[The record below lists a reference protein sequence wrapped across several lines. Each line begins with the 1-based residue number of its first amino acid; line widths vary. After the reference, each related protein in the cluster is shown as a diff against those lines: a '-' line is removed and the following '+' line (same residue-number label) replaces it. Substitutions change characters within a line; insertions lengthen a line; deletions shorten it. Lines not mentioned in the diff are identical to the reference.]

1 MKNKFKSFSIS
12 LMIVFLLVTIS
23 CQVEETIVETEN
35 IKNQNDL
42 LIKKISF
49 NEIKN
54 SAVVDKI
61 NNTKKLSKKTI
72 TTSSKII
79 KDTLNN
85 FYINSD
91 EGMYIEK
98 TDGTKSYTFSVF
110 RENATDLE
118 NLVIIVYPNNQI
130 KTFLVDYN
138 KTFNDLN
145 SMSLE
150 QMQNN
155 QVEYYEIDFNTS
167 TLIPI
172 TQNNQNGRY
181 ICVTAYVWD
190 IVPCNE
196 GNLVGEGIHCW
207 GWVVIGHTCWE
218 GGSGGGEGFG
228 FSDTSDFGTNGN
240 GAPTGGGGSAGSG
253 SSGSSSNEIITT
265 PTTSLESEQEAQAL
279 IKRQKNFA
287 LNLNWTQSVWLNNNL
302 EAENSIYTYLESQVT
317 DPLDTEYSIESVQF
331 AEELI
336 DLAILEPNQED
347 VNNILNLITLFER
360 NEENIFDE
368 STNET
373 YLPLINQYVEL
384 NTADP
389 ILTQQLITYFTV
401 QCAVLRYN
409 HPDWSNAKI
418 YWEASKELI
427 HISLDGF
434 GLLPLVG
441 EPADL
446 LNGVLYTIE
455 GDGVNATLS
464 FAGAVPLAGWAATG
478 TKMAIKI
485 NNVSSTAYTVATKVK
500 LTWKI
505 IGGVVTFGDRAQLRK
520 VLGMGSS
527 AVDPRQAHHLIPWS
541 SQSKMAVQRAA
552 QSGSAFHMNEAL
564 NGIPVAAWRNQP
576 NHQTY
581 NNVINAKLDDFRDL
595 NQNATPQECYDFLID
610 LIQDIRTWVINNPNK
625 HLNEIVL
632 P

>member
-138 KTFNDLN
+138 KTFNELN

-155 QVEYYEIDFNTS
+155 QIEYYEINFNTNEF
-167 TLIPI
+167 IPVF
-172 TQNNQNGRY
+172 QNNSNGRY
-181 ICVTAYVWD
+181 ICETIMFWD
-190 IVPCNE
+190 TIPCYE
-196 GNLVGEGIHCW
+196 GDLVGAGQGIDCW
-207 GWVVIGHTCWE
+207 GWVIIGHTCWE

-228 FSDTSDFGTNGN
+228 FDSDFGTNGN
-240 GAPTGGGGSAGSG
+240 GSPTGGGGSTGSG
-253 SSGSSSNEIITT
+253 SSGSSSNQIITT

-279 IKRQKNFA
+279 IKRQKNFTA
-287 LNLNWTQSVWLNNNL
+287 NLSWNQNAWLNNNQ
-302 EAENSIYTYLESQVT
+302 EAENNIYEYLESQVT
-317 DPLDTEYSIESVQF
+317 DTLATEYSTESVQF

-336 DLAILEPNQED
+336 DTSIKLEINVIDIWFNDYENFRNQMS
-347 VNNILNLITLFER
+347 NSER
-360 NEENIFDE
+360 AIFDSILPNRQMWYMASAYKAIE
-368 STNET
+368 KSNE
-373 YLPLINQYVEL
+373 LFP
-384 NTADP
+384 NTFIPSNSHNGKGDAFRHA
-389 ILTQQLITYFTV
+389 LWNAYFT
-401 QCAVLRYN
+401 
-409 HPDWSNAKI
+409 
-418 YWEASKELI
+418 
-427 HISLDGF
+427 GF
-434 GLLPLVG
+434 CG
-441 EPADL
+441 
-446 LNGVLYTIE
+446 
-455 GDGVNATLS
+455 ATLAEQLTTAHEDNIDPNNPFPQKEIDMDLFNNQKGRLIAS
-464 FAGAVPLAGWAATG
+464 YSN
-478 TKMAIKI
+478 I
-485 NNVSSTAYTVATKVK
+485 NNVTQNVLDYLNS
-500 LTWKI
+500 
-505 IGGVVTFGDRAQLRK
+505 GGLRYLNVLNPNPPYYPTFY
-520 VLGMGSS
+520 SI
-527 AVDPRQAHHLIPWS
+527 LIPT
-541 SQSKMAVQRAA
+541 
-552 QSGSAFHMNEAL
+552 
-564 NGIPVAAWRNQP
+564 NQ
-576 NHQTY
+576 
-581 NNVINAKLDDFRDL
+581 
-595 NQNATPQECYDFLID
+595 
-610 LIQDIRTWVINNPNK
+610 
-625 HLNEIVL
+625 
-632 P
+632 